1 MRLFAWLTA
10 AVGAVLTLCY
20 LLTGPGGDGDWVNG
34 FLAGPFLLLFL
45 LPDLLSLAG
54 SGTPSGK
61 SGSRTPASTARRS
74 RSARYRRRTGLSVS
88 DQPQLDILL
97 DVDTEE
103 GHSFRAVARRIVDL
117 TELSRLTPGVRLPVR
132 YLPGQTT
139 AGEAA
144 RVGRGPGPGRWHG
157 WRRPPTPPRGG
168 AAGHRPRPARPGGGE
183 REITAR
189 QLRIAEEGRD
199 AQAVVVAMTPTGEV
213 REGRAVVRLTLR
225 VTRPDGSVF
234 DSTQEKHLPAG
245 LAPGLQPGTVVPV
258 RYLPEAESEVVV
270 LLRPHP

>member
-74 RSARYRRRTGLSVS
+74 GRHGTGGAPACRSATSRSSTSCWTWTPRRATPSARW
-88 DQPQLDILL
+88 
-97 DVDTEE
+97 
-103 GHSFRAVARRIVDL
+103 RAGSWTSRNCPGSRRACGCPCA
-117 TELSRLTPGVRLPVR
+117 TC
-132 YLPGQTT
+132 
-139 AGEAA
+139 
-144 RVGRGPGPGRWHG
+144 PGRP
-157 WRRPPTPPRGG
+157 RRARPRGWAAG
-168 AAGHRPRPARPGGGE
+168 LGRAGGTGGAGHRRHPEEVRRVTGRVRLARGGRE